1 MYGPVSTQADEEV
14 LAVMVRVHIPERK
27 VWPPSVVN
35 RIVVSGPYDSVAYPV
50 VAVPVYML
58 VAMGTFYCMVA
69 LLESYS

>member
-1 MYGPVSTQADEEV
+1 MYGPVSAQADKDIS
-14 LAVMVRVHIPERK
+14 AVIVRIHIPERK

-58 VAMGTFYCMVA
+58 VAMGASYCMVA
-69 LLESYS
+69 LLEFYS

>member
-27 VWPPSVVN
+27 VWPTSVVN

-58 VAMGTFYCMVA
+58 VAMTTLSSMVA
-69 LLESYS
+69 FLESYS